1 MITYVSYFTVL
12 RFKREAK
19 ERDEFEKIRNLT
31 LEDALELATE
41 MKEQI

>member
-1 MITYVSYFTVL
+1 MITYVAYFTAL
-12 RFKREAK
+12 RFKRESK

-31 LEDALELATE
+31 LEDAFELAAE